1 MGPDKPG
8 GKRTGSK
15 GRGAGSKMRDY
26 PHHKCYTEVKEDD
39 NELAIALDSMERAC
53 EPHKHT
59 RQDGVL
65 GKTSGFLQH

>member
-1 MGPDKPG
+1 
-8 GKRTGSK
+8 
-15 GRGAGSKMRDY
+15 MRDY

-65 GKTSGFLQH
+65 GKTSGFL